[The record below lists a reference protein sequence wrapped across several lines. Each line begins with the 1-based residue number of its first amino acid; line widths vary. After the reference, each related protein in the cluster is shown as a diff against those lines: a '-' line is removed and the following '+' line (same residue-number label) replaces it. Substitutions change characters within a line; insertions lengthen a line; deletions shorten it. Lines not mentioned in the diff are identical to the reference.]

1 MILRSLRLIIFSIIL
16 VFLSIFC
23 SFGQVTAIKAGYLF
37 DTNSGEFISNQLIL
51 IENGKVSKIE
61 KLNGDVVAD
70 EIIDLTNAYVLPGL
84 IDLHVHLEMEFSPSV
99 YIKRF
104 TLNKADLAYD
114 AAVYAR
120 RTLLAGFTSVRDLGG
135 SGVNTSL
142 AKAIAMNKVDGPRIF
157 SAGKAIGT
165 TGGHADPTNGFQS
178 DIVGDPGPKEGV
190 INGREDAR
198 KAVRQRYKNGAQVI
212 KITAT
217 GGVLSLAKN
226 GIAPQFTMDELAGIV
241 EAANDLGMVTAA
253 HAHGTEGMKRA
264 VEAGINSIEHGSI
277 MSEEVMDLMIEKGT
291 YYVPTLSA
299 GIETVKNAN
308 IDGYYP
314 EIVVPKAK
322 YVGAQMVGTF
332 KKAYE
337 KGVKIAFGTDSGVTP
352 HGDNAKEFQYMV
364 EAGMS
369 TRDAILSATVE
380 ASKLLQVEN
389 EIGSLKHGASADIIA
404 VKINPLEDIK
414 SLQNISFVMKTGVVY
429 KQ

>member
-1 MILRSLRLIIFSIIL
+1 MILKSLSLTLISFIF
-16 VFLSIFC
+16 VFLSIPK
-23 SFGQVTAIKAGYLF
+23 SAGQVTAIKAGYLF
-37 DTNSGEFISNQLIL
+37 DTNSGKFIKDQLIL
-51 IENGKVSKIE
+51 IENGKILTIE
-61 KLNGDVVAD
+61 KLNGEVVAD
-70 EIIDLTNAYVLPGL
+70 KIFDLSDAYVLPGF

-104 TLNKADLAYD
+104 TLNDADLAYD

-142 AKAIAMNKVDGPRIF
+142 AKAIALNKIDGPRIF

-178 DIVGDPGPKEGV
+178 DIIGDPGPKEGV
-190 INGREDAR
+190 INGRDDAR
-198 KAVRQRYKNGAQVI
+198 KAVRQRYKNGAHVI

-217 GGVLSLAKN
+217 GGVLSLSKN

-241 EAANDLGMVTAA
+241 ETANDLGMVTAA
-253 HAHGTEGMKRA
+253 HAHGTEGMMRA
-264 VEAGINSIEHGSI
+264 VQAGINSIEHGSI

-322 YVGAQMVGTF
+322 YVGAQMMGSF
-332 KKAYE
+332 KKAYD

-352 HGDNAKEFQYMV
+352 HGDNAREFQYMV

-369 TRDAILSATVE
+369 PKDAILSATIE
-380 ASKLLQVEN
+380 ASKLLRVEN
-389 EIGSLKHGASADIIA
+389 EIGSIKQGASADIVA
-404 VKINPLEDIK
+404 VDINPLEDIK
-414 SLQNISFVMKTGVVY
+414 SLQNVSFVMKDGIVY